1 MRGREQK
8 LNKEKEKRRRE
19 GGGRGGKRTKIERDE
34 DDSREEKNLEQ
45 CFSTSLKDFDF
56 AHLVEIMPNFISS
69 ECQINPSLLA
79 KIQKKDFR
87 ILIFLNL
94 FISNKYSF
102 PTKSNPNFES
112 SLISFNFIPR
122 NKIKKDFVSFDK

>member
-8 LNKEKEKRRRE
+8 LNKEKEKRRR
-19 GGGRGGKRTKIERDE
+19 GGRGEKRTKIERDE

-112 SLISFNFIPR
+112 SLISF
-122 NKIKKDFVSFDK
+122 

>member
-8 LNKEKEKRRRE
+8 LNKEKEKRRI
-19 GGGRGGKRTKIERDE
+19 GGGERGGKRTKIERDE

>member
-8 LNKEKEKRRRE
+8 LNKEKEKRRR
-19 GGGRGGKRTKIERDE
+19 GGRGEKRTKIERDE

>member
-19 GGGRGGKRTKIERDE
+19 GGGGGKRTKIERDE